1 MREHEVPTHVQ
12 AEDKVLLWLTFPQVV
27 AVTAVCAIAYG
38 GYRYA
43 PVGPAE
49 VRLGLAVTV
58 GVVGLAMV
66 VGRIGGRKLPL
77 VAADLLKYWLGA
89 RRYAGTAAEL
99 GRNEPPPRPV
109 REPGRLLLMARRLK
123 GQRLRR
129 RKGHAKPGTEK
140 RNGRR
145 PFKPHGWFRRN
156 RMRKEGGQGSGRK
169 AAATR
174 RGRTW
179 RRALLAALLT
189 VTLGIATVPQAA
201 LADEPGGQRLDGIE
215 FEVPEPVSGRRVF
228 VEGLEVS
235 DDRAHVTLR
244 AATAVHLRTRG
255 YGGPE
260 GRTLRFWGSKE
271 LDEGERI
278 AYGMP
283 LSGEVPSL
291 TFAWEDALGQ
301 AGALSLKDDEL
312 PYPLPRVDGE
322 LCDVRITSLVWTP
335 GRIEGVLESDCV
347 AAVEERVELAVVAG
361 HRAETV
367 TAVLEAEVEAVTGT
381 VEVAV
386 GGEVVSLPFVE
397 DGETAFEIPV
407 GEGRT
412 VHGVA
417 LGADLRAALEVPMPP
432 LVELTRR
439 AAWTEERTRTVTVWR
454 PGRSRTVTRTVTV
467 IHEDGTETEHEIS
480 ARLSIPGSHVDVDVT
495 LTIAHL
501 ERVLAEVVERPPGL
515 GSRDQVVEL
524 AASIAADDPFAVL
537 IVPEREEEPEPAQQ
551 VPVDDDEVRD
561 LFGLPDGW
569 AWPS

>member
-38 GYRYA
+38 AYRYA
-43 PVGPAE
+43 PVGPTE
-49 VRLGLAVTV
+49 VRLGLAVAV
-58 GVVGLAMV
+58 GVVGMAMV

-99 GRNEPPPRPV
+99 GRNEQPARPV
-109 REPGRLLLMARRLK
+109 REPGGLLVLVRRLK
-123 GQRLRR
+123 SRRLRR
-129 RKGHAKPGTEK
+129 RRGRAKPGTEK

-145 PFKPHGWFRRN
+145 PFRPHGWFRRN

-179 RRALLAALLT
+179 RRALLASLLT

-201 LADEPGGQRLDGIE
+201 LADEHGGQRLDGIE
-215 FEVPEPVSGRRVF
+215 FEVPEPVPGRRVY

-271 LDEGERI
+271 LEEGERI
-278 AYGMP
+278 EYGMP
-283 LSGEVPSL
+283 LSGAVHSL

-301 AGALSLKDDEL
+301 AGALSLKDEEL
-312 PYPLPRVDGE
+312 PYPLPQVDGE
-322 LCDVRITSLVWTP
+322 LCDVRITSLGWSP
-335 GRIEGVLESDCV
+335 GTIDGTLDSDCV
-347 AAVEERVELAVVAG
+347 LSVEERVELAVIAG
-361 HRAETV
+361 HRDETV
-367 TAVLEAEVEAVTGT
+367 VAVLEAEVEAVTGT

-386 GGEVVSLPFVE
+386 GGEVVSVPFVQ

-417 LGADLRAALEVPMPP
+417 LEADLQADLEVPMPP

-467 IHEDGTETEHEIS
+467 THEDGTETEHEIS
-480 ARLSIPGSHVDVDVT
+480 ARLSLPGSYVDVDVT
-495 LTIAHL
+495 LTVAHP
-501 ERVLAEVVERPPGL
+501 ERVLVEVVERAPRR
-515 GSRDQVVEL
+515 GSRDEILEL

-537 IVPEREEEPEPAQQ
+537 VVPEREEEPEPGRQTR
-551 VPVDDDEVRD
+551 VDDDEVRD
-561 LFGLPDGW
+561 LFGLLDGW